1 MPHFS
6 SNIQFTISYGSLF
19 SELFRMASCTLRN
32 NNFLPTASDLFSGM
46 IPKGGNRAALA
57 KKLKKAFQRCLNVF
71 QKFGKTHEEI
81 NVIIVKNAL

>member
-57 KKLKKAFQRCLNVF
+57 KKRCLNVF

-81 NVIIVKNAL
+81 NVIIVKNTL